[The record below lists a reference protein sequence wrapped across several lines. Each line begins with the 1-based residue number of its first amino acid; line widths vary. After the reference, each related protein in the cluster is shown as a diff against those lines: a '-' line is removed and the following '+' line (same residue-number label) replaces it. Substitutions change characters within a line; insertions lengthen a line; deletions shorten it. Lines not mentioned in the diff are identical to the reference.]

1 MPTVEATDPPEDA
14 NAAVK
19 PDTETSQTTLTGR
32 RKSPNS
38 SSKKAANGVK
48 PGHAAA
54 KAAEKKKPEPTLL
67 HDFLR
72 GRPSASRP
80 TACRPRRKSSGMA
93 RAEMKT
99 SAVNKLTPPAKVKN
113 RVLEWQ
119 KAARGAGAPEV
130 FDIEEPV
137 LAKQDDTVKTP
148 SRPQSAGPSKKEES
162 PPAAASAE
170 EKSTPVP
177 AASPVTVVKP
187 QATTAR
193 KAKKPTLETSMPP
206 TARGAQM
213 KRVVSDTHWMDK
225 AAAAKKE
232 TPKAVTRDPIF
243 NLLLNSGAVKKATT
257 TKPSPP
263 KAAELKTTPK
273 KLPKD
278 FTETNWASLPT
289 ERKIQDWVQRNA
301 EESAHGEEADP
312 KAVAAFEEA
321 VKEAQ
326 KSINSSRSPAKVAV
340 PRAFRVTDVI
350 RKPSPGLRER
360 ASREDAEKARPTSG
374 QQKPVLKRERARRVR
389 AARPEEIAAALG
401 LPSPGRKSPK
411 QCRDID
417 KRYEEKDDR
426 RRLPSHGAR
435 RDDRRDRVYE
445 DEDNV
450 SSLTETSVY
459 YNRPYTS
466 KPTTPRAPAES
477 TRDRGSP
484 DYHGNAK
491 HSSSD
496 SRDTPRR
503 QASKPKPRKSRDA
516 TTIVTEST
524 LSSLTSD
531 DEGTISDTASVRR
544 DDMKRESKRSL
555 RAGEKPLADIPFGY
569 SAFSVLDLS
578 SNGTPRTRPANP
590 PQRKASIGLPNVLKR
605 AYSEG
610 MKIMQDTIDP
620 PRIVIKNPPNI
631 ESWLNGTTDPFLD
644 DPAQQPSGS
653 QTRPKSEDGPKRE
666 RSQTYKT
673 LAPRSGNPS
682 RESTP
687 ARTYSRPKSSG
698 RDRDSGRDSRDHS
711 RKSSLTETV
720 IPESTV
726 LDRGHESFAG
736 LKRRP
741 ARRENSSPFTE
752 RNSAR
757 DLRTPQ
763 PVRDLDSYADNLV
776 RGSGRRSQNQ
786 QRSQEHMRVKG
797 MEPLAEASRH
807 NPHLQSPEDAKA
819 SIQSLNEKKSGLN
832 KTDQSE
838 LTRPTRLRRIPST
851 GPTIRPSRRHDLFSV
866 PKPEVSP
873 QRSHRQPSR
882 YHSNSVVE
890 GPELKRRLT
899 KHSDLMSMLSLPDTD
914 PKIHRGASIVSARS
928 IRTKR
933 APPNSRNVSLILSE
947 VRADEIKYFRELRTL
962 VDGVI
967 PVLLSSV
974 LARSSC
980 VAASRSSG
988 STDFENAA
996 TTKSVVEM
1004 GEALNLLKDLHSQIL
1019 LNNSEELI
1027 TWLLSAHAAYET
1039 YLSAWRLGFDDIV
1052 VNLAP
1057 AAEAHE
1063 NKNTTAAMPCLAVTK
1078 PVQDTE
1084 TVDVA
1089 YLLRRPLERVKYLE
1103 KAAKVRSRASTDY
1116 KSCAN
1121 DGNRDSTRPILQIL
1135 RSKH

>member
-1 MPTVEATDPPEDA
+1 MPTVEATDPQEDA
-14 NAAVK
+14 TAAVK
-19 PDTETSQTTLTGR
+19 PNTETPQTTPAGKE
-32 RKSPNS
+32 KSPNS
-38 SSKKAANGVK
+38 SLKKAAICAKAGT
-48 PGHAAA
+48 ATA
-54 KAAEKKKPEPTLL
+54 KAAEKKRPEPTLL

-80 TACRPRRKSSGMA
+80 TASRPRRKSSGMA
-93 RAEMKT
+93 GAEMKA

-130 FDIEEPV
+130 FDIEEPI

-148 SRPQSAGPSKKEES
+148 SRSQNAGPSKKDES
-162 PPAAASAE
+162 PPAAPPVE
-170 EKSTPVP
+170 EKITPVP
-177 AASPVTVVKP
+177 AAPPVTVVKP
-187 QATTAR
+187 KATTAR
-193 KAKKPTLETSMPP
+193 KAKKATLETSMPP

-213 KRVVSDTHWMDK
+213 KRVVSDTHWMNK

-232 TPKAVTRDPIF
+232 TPKAVTKDPIF
-243 NLLLNSGAVKKATT
+243 NLLLNSGAVKKAAT
-257 TKPSPP
+257 TKTSPP
-263 KAAELKTTPK
+263 KAAEQKTMPK

-278 FTETNWASLPT
+278 FTETNWANPPT

-301 EESAHGEEADP
+301 MESAHGQEADRE
-312 KAVAAFEEA
+312 AVAEFEKA

-326 KSINSSRSPAKVAV
+326 KSRNSSRSPAKVVA
-340 PRAFRVTDVI
+340 PGAFTVTDDI
-350 RKPSPGLRER
+350 RNPSPGLKER
-360 ASREDAEKARPTSG
+360 VSHEDAEKARPTSG
-374 QQKPVLKRERARRVR
+374 QEKRVPKRERTRRVR

-401 LPSPGRKSPK
+401 LPPPGRKSPK
-411 QCRDID
+411 QRRDID
-417 KRYEEKDDR
+417 KRYEEKKDDR
-426 RRLPSHGAR
+426 RRLPSNGAR
-435 RDDRRDRVYE
+435 RDDGRDRAY
-445 DEDNV
+445 DDDDL

-459 YNRPYTS
+459 YDRPYKS
-466 KPTTPRAPAES
+466 KPITLRGPAEPS
-477 TRDRGSP
+477 KDRRSP
-484 DYHGNAK
+484 DYYDNAS

-496 SRDTPRR
+496 SRDPSRR
-503 QASKPKPRKSRDA
+503 QASKPKQRKPGDE

-531 DEGTISDTASVRR
+531 DEDTISDTASVRR
-544 DDMKRESKRSL
+544 DDVKRESRRSL
-555 RAGEKPLADIPFGY
+555 RTGEKPLAEIPVGY

-605 AYSEG
+605 VYNEG
-610 MKIMQDTIDP
+610 MKIMQDTVDP

-644 DPAQQPSGS
+644 DPAKQPSGS
-653 QTRPKSEDGPKRE
+653 QTRPKSQDCPKRE

-673 LAPRSGNPS
+673 PTPRSSSPS

-687 ARTYSRPKSSG
+687 TFTYSRPKSSG
-698 RDRDSGRDSRDHS
+698 RDSGIDSRDHS

-726 LDRGHESFAG
+726 LDRGHESFVG

-752 RNSAR
+752 RKSAR

-763 PVRDLDSYADNLV
+763 PVRDLNSYADSLV
-776 RGSGRRSQNQ
+776 RDSGRSSRNQ
-786 QRSQEHMRVKG
+786 PRSQEHLRVKSR
-797 MEPLAEASRH
+797 EPLAEASRH
-807 NPHLQSPEDAKA
+807 SPRPRSPEDAKA
-819 SIQSLNEKKSGLN
+819 SAQSPNEKKSGLG
-832 KTDQSE
+832 KKEQPQ
-838 LTRPTRLRRIPST
+838 LTRTTQLRRIPST
-851 GPTIRPSRRHDLFSV
+851 GPTIRPSRRHEPSSV
-866 PKPEVSP
+866 PKPEVSLK
-873 QRSHRQPSR
+873 RSHGQPSR
-882 YHSNSVVE
+882 YHSNKLLE
-890 GPELKRRLT
+890 GPGLKRRLT

-933 APPNSRNVSLILSE
+933 APPNSKDISLILSE
-947 VRADEIKYFRELRTL
+947 VRADEEKYFRELRTL

-974 LARSSC
+974 LARSNS
-980 VAASRSSG
+980 VAASRSSE
-988 STDFENAA
+988 STDSEKAA

-1004 GEALNLLKDLHSQIL
+1004 GEALNLLKDLHSQIP
-1019 LNNSEELI
+1019 LNNSEELV

-1039 YLSAWRLGFDDIV
+1039 YLNAWRLGFDDIV

-1057 AAEAHE
+1057 AAEAHD
-1063 NKNTTAAMPCLAVTK
+1063 NNNTTDAMPCWAVTK

-1103 KAAKVRSRASTDY
+1103 KAAKVRSHGSTDY
-1116 KSCAN
+1116 NTCAN
-1121 DGNRDSTRPILQIL
+1121 DGNRD
-1135 RSKH
+1135 